1 MAQVIPVALASD
13 VRLARRAA
21 KAMALAIGFDAKVSE
36 EIALVISEPA
46 SNLVRHTQGGQLTLT
61 VGRNCRATRGVVM
74 ALVRFDFAGDDIR
87 FSFASVGNIETRVFG
102 GANGQQ
108 FIVPRGIVS
117 GNAPHPR
124 VTDHR
129 WDPGTVMVLHSDG
142 VTARWGWADFPG
154 LTRELAT
161 PMAQRL
167 LRTLAKR
174 Q

>member
-1 MAQVIPVALASD
+1 MTVNGDAFVIKRWSASALVAVIDGLGHGQYAH
-13 VRLARRAA
+13 RAA
-21 KAMALAIGFDAKVSE
+21 QAARQYVEMHFDQPLDAIFRG
-36 EIALVISEPA
+36 
-46 SNLVRHTQGGQLTLT
+46 
-61 VGRNCRATRGVVM
+61 VGRTCRATRGVVM